1 MLEDF
6 FIIKMTLKYFPVIYR
21 KQFYSNQ
28 RGMSR
33 LFWGYKQKKRAFRV
47 FNILNALVLLCSCAS
62 PHQGAPVSDRNSPP
76 SNKLTQHIV
85 SSGETLFSIAW
96 RYGRDYKKLASYNGI
111 SRPYV
116 IYPGQNIRLNAPR
129 QVVVNKSKEV
139 KSNVK
144 SLTPAK
150 TTMPRSKT
158 TTKVVKPVRPI
169 TKILRSNK
177 SIRWIWPAKGKILAS
192 FSSQSALNKGV
203 DIAGKLGEPVYS
215 AADGLVVYAG
225 SGLRGYGNLLIIK
238 HNEKYLSAYAHNRK
252 LLVGEGTT
260 VKGGQKIAEIGSSG
274 TNKNKL
280 HFEIRRDG
288 KPVDPTRYLPK
299 R

>member
-1 MLEDF
+1 M
-6 FIIKMTLKYFPVIYR
+6 
-21 KQFYSNQ
+21 
-28 RGMSR
+28 
-33 LFWGYKQKKRAFRV
+33 FWGCKHKSRAFRV
-47 FNILNALVLLCSCAS
+47 FNILNTLVLLCSCAS

-76 SNKLTQHIV
+76 SNKLTQHVV

-116 IYPGQNIRLNAPR
+116 IYPGQKIRLNVPT
-129 QVVVNKSKEV
+129 QVVSKKSEQV

-150 TTMPRSKT
+150 KSTSRSKT
-158 TTKVVKPVRPI
+158 TTKVIKPVKPI
-169 TKILRSNK
+169 TKTLRSNR
-177 SIRWIWPAKGKILAS
+177 SIRWIWPAKGKILAT
-192 FSSQSALNKGV
+192 FSSQTTLNKGV
-203 DIAGKLGEPVYS
+203 DIAGKLGESVYS
-215 AADGLVVYAG
+215 AADGVVVYAG

-252 LLVGEGTT
+252 LLVGEGAT

-288 KPVDPTRYLPK
+288 KPVDPTKYLPK